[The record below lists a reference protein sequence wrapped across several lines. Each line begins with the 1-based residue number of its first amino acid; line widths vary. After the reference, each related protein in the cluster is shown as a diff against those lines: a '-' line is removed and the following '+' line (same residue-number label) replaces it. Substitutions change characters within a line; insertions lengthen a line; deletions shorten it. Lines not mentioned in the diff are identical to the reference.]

1 MTSHLVFRSW
11 FLNLLNTC
19 QAGKEL
25 DEFGVSISLCHKL
38 KSCSKLMKILSERYR
53 RQYKGRG
60 KGITTKVQGYLFRGH
75 KTCLLFVLVITW
87 LYIHTEFKRIYW
99 KDKFYCKIS
108 QFKKKRIATIYNPQ
122 NIRIHAYKVNKYEWV
137 REVQKVNWWEDRI
150 RKSPFNYHYGNN
162 CFQQE
167 SSTDS
172 KTLVSKSLRVNKIVT
187 QYLPTRY
194 LLIMKGEIGKFSEE
208 KSDRQSLNQVIKVST
223 ARQDNKHVL
232 PRKMH
237 KGWRNTYA
245 ATWWNSC

>member
-99 KDKFYCKIS
+99 KGKFYCKIS

-137 REVQKVNWWEDRI
+137 REVQKTGPSPGGWSRCREVRDR
-150 RKSPFNYHYGNN
+150 
-162 CFQQE
+162 
-167 SSTDS
+167 
-172 KTLVSKSLRVNKIVT
+172 VRVNSVAWVPRPHRWVT
-187 QYLPTRY
+187 RWAT
-194 LLIMKGEIGKFSEE
+194 
-208 KSDRQSLNQVIKVST
+208 KV
-223 ARQDNKHVL
+223 AMGH
-232 PRKMH
+232 
-237 KGWRNTYA
+237 
-245 ATWWNSC
+245 